1 MIVTKALDVFTYD
14 ELSDDAKKI
23 AMDHMIQFLW
33 EALDCEMVT
42 EDLNGELV
50 RLCSG
55 EEVGAISTKTL
66 RDNYG
71 VEINWSLSYSQS
83 DHVGI
88 RGRFDKNV
96 FPTLFSDLPVTEFT
110 TTTTR
115 SGWSEVV
122 SAGWDGDEGF
132 VDYTN
137 KELPL
142 VWAELDDLERAL
154 MKCARESIE
163 SYTSEESALEYLRQ
177 GFNDR
182 RFLESGKTAPT
193 MFWTDSF

>member
-1 MIVTKALDVFTYD
+1 MIVTKELNVFTYD
-14 ELSDDAKKI
+14 ELSDEAKKV

-33 EALDCEMVT
+33 EALDYEIVT

-66 RDNYG
+66 RDKYG
-71 VEINWSLSYSQS
+71 VEIDWSISYSQS

-122 SAGWDGDEGF
+122 SAGWEGDEGF
-132 VDYTN
+132 IDYTK
-137 KELPL
+137 KELPI

-154 MKCARESIE
+154 MRCARESIE

-193 MFWTDSF
+193 MFWTDSL

>member
-1 MIVTKALDVFTYD
+1 MIVSKELDVFTYD
-14 ELSDDAKKI
+14 ELSDDAKEV
-23 AMDHMIQFLW
+23 AMDYMIQFLW
-33 EALDCEMVT
+33 EILDYDIIT

-55 EEVGAISTKTL
+55 EEVGAISTKEL
-66 RDNYG
+66 RDKYG
-71 VEINWSLSYSQS
+71 LEIEWSVSYSQS

-88 RGRFDKNV
+88 RGKFDKNT
-96 FPTLFSDLPVTEFT
+96 FPTFFSDLPVTEFT

-122 SAGWDGDEGF
+122 SAGWEGDEGF
-132 VDYTN
+132 VDYST
-137 KELPL
+137 KELPI

-154 MKCARESIE
+154 LKCAKECFE
-163 SYTSEESALEYLRQ
+163 SYTSKESALEYLRQ

-182 RFLESGKTAPT
+182 RFLETGKTAPT
-193 MFWTDSF
+193 MFWTDSL